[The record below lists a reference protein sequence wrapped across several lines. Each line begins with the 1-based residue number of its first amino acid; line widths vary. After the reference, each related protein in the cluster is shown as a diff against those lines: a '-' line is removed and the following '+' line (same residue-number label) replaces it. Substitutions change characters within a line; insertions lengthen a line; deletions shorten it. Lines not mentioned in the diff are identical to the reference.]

1 MGQKTH
7 LYRLLT
13 GISLVF
19 LILFQAYWLRK
30 VYSEQKELLEK
41 DIDNL
46 FVQNIRDLQDSLY
59 RQNWTILRDSLRQQT
74 TAVAIQ
80 IRTDSSGPVNAAPQQ
95 TIFLRFDSNG
105 RGANHGQDS
114 LYRWNRRR
122 ESEPESRLERRE
134 RIFRSS
140 VIAVR
145 DSGKNQHGSFSPFGF
160 KNDTLRL
167 AILEDKLTLDLQRA
181 KLHFPFR
188 VSRPDTIP
196 DLATM
201 PGITSFYPGG
211 FPPIH
216 LYVIQVDD
224 YQGYLVRKMA
234 PSLLFALFLLGITA
248 LSFGLIFRSLKQ
260 QHRLAKLKN
269 DFISNITHELK
280 TPIATVSVALEALN
294 SFQGM
299 NNPEKAKEY
308 LNISQHE
315 LQRLSILVDRVLKMS
330 MFEHKAPQL
339 HFEPF
344 DLQTAFRKV
353 LESMGLQFERSKA
366 EVQFHQHGAAF
377 QLEGDQVHLTNVI
390 YNLLDNAL
398 KYSPGRPRID
408 VELAENNGSVR
419 FTVRDHGIGIA
430 REYQDKIFEQFFR
443 VPQQG
448 QQHNTKGHGLGLSY
462 VAEVIQQHQGR
473 IEVDSA
479 PGKGSAFTVTLPK
492 TQHHK
497 AKPHA

>member
-19 LILFQAYWLRK
+19 LVLFQGYWLQK
-30 VYSEQKELLEK
+30 VYKEQKELLEK

-59 RQNWTILRDSLRQQT
+59 RQNWMVLRDSFRQQT

-80 IRTDSSGPVNAAPQQ
+80 IRTDSSGPISAAPQQ
-95 TIFLRFDSNG
+95 TFFFRIDSNG
-105 RGANHGQDS
+105 HGSNHGPDS
-114 LYRWNRRR
+114 LYRWSRRR
-122 ESEPESRLERRE
+122 DSEPESRLERRE

-140 VIAVR
+140 VIAMR
-145 DSGKNQHGSFSPFGF
+145 DSGKSQHGLSNPFGF

-167 AILEDKLTLDLQRA
+167 AILESKLSLDLQRA

-188 VSRPDTIP
+188 LSRPDTIP
-196 DLATM
+196 DLASTS
-201 PGITSFYPGG
+201 GLISFYPGG

-216 LYVIQVDD
+216 LYVIQVSE
-224 YQGYLVRKMA
+224 YQGYLLRKMA

-248 LSFGLIFRSLKQ
+248 LSFALIFRSLEQ
-260 QHRLAKLKN
+260 QQRLAKLKN

-366 EVQFHQHGAAF
+366 EVEFRQHGEAF
-377 QLEGDQVHLTNVI
+377 QIEGDQVHLTNVI

-398 KYSPGRPRID
+398 KYSPNRPRID
-408 VELAENNGSVR
+408 VELGESNGSIR
-419 FTVRDHGIGIA
+419 FIVKDHGIGIA

-462 VAEVIQQHQGR
+462 VAEVIQQHQGK
-473 IEVDSA
+473 IEVESA
-479 PGKGSAFTVTLPK
+479 PGKGSTFTVTLPK
-492 TQHHK
+492 TQPRK
-497 AKPHA
+497 AKPNA

>member
-1 MGQKTH
+1 M
-7 LYRLLT
+7 
-13 GISLVF
+13 V
-19 LILFQAYWLRK
+19 
-30 VYSEQKELLEK
+30 
-41 DIDNL
+41 
-46 FVQNIRDLQDSLY
+46 
-59 RQNWTILRDSLRQQT
+59 LRDSFRQQT

-80 IRTDSSGPVNAAPQQ
+80 IRTDSAGPANAAPQQ
-95 TIFLRFDSNG
+95 TIILRMDSNG
-105 RGANHGQDS
+105 HGSNHGTDS

-122 ESEPESRLERRE
+122 ESEPETRLERRE

-145 DSGKNQHGSFSPFGF
+145 DSGKNQHGSYSPFGF
-160 KNDTLRL
+160 RNDTLRL
-167 AILEDKLTLDLQRA
+167 AILEDKLAHDMQRA

-216 LYVIQVDD
+216 LYLIQVGD
-224 YQGYLVRKMA
+224 YQGYLLRKMA

-248 LSFGLIFRSLKQ
+248 LSFALIFRSLEQ
-260 QHRLAKLKN
+260 QQRLAKLKN

-299 NNPEKAKEY
+299 DNPEKAKEY

-344 DLQTAFRKV
+344 DLQRTFRKV

-366 EVQFHQHGAAF
+366 EVEFRQHGAAF
-377 QLEGDQVHLTNVI
+377 QMEGDQVHLTNVI

-398 KYSPGRPRID
+398 KYSPNRPRID
-408 VELAENNGSVR
+408 VELGESNGSIR
-419 FTVRDHGIGIA
+419 FTVKDYGIGIA
-430 REYQDKIFEQFFR
+430 REYQEKIFEQFFR

-462 VAEVIQQHQGR
+462 VAEVIQQHQGK
-473 IEVDSA
+473 IEVESA
-479 PGKGSAFTVTLPK
+479 PGKGSSFTVTLPK
-492 TQHHK
+492 TQPRK
-497 AKPHA
+497 AKSNA